1 MVIVGPS
8 FRVQLAVKDGIV
20 TEAARPISY
29 MKNWS
34 LERVIR
40 LAERWHWRI
49 RMSDEERAQLGDA
62 SPP

>member
-29 MKNWS
+29 MKGWV
-34 LERVIR
+34 LARVLA
-40 LAERWHWRI
+40 LAERWHWKVGL
-49 RMSDEERAQLGDA
+49 SDNERAQMVEG
-62 SPP
+62 PGR